1 MLGRKTANV
10 KTLDV
15 FFKILFL
22 ANLCF
27 FGYLFIQYRYPEMD
41 FIKVNVLFSADDRFM
56 DLFNN
61 FRYSL
66 HGDPYQYQWANVP
79 PLFLA
84 ISYVIGKILFKA
96 TGSEDFYSIRYM
108 LPGILVTLLFVVV
121 SIFILYLCLRRLFGK
136 NISANRLYFYVIT
149 LITSYPFVFCMDRGN
164 CVVLAAVLIAVFI
177 VLFDEEKF
185 YAAAVVLGL
194 AAALKIYPAILGI
207 VFLTRKKWMPAVVCA
222 VTGIST
228 SLLPLLL
235 FEGGFQNNLSSFLEK
250 TISYSS
256 LGNLNTIQNLSYNNS
271 IYMLLDIPYT
281 VLTGQFL
288 EPGELAQKNEPIK
301 WIATVLLI
309 AVVLLCFLLKR
320 NRDKFLLVS
329 SMMLLYPFNST
340 DYNLTIMLFPIVFWI
355 AREKKCGYFMP
366 IVGALLLS
374 CKHYLPYY
382 SAPAYCSITIQS
394 FLNPIL
400 LLLIIGYIVFHRRKE
415 IAQRFHGVGK
425 RRRVQAV

>member
-1 MLGRKTANV
+1 M
-10 KTLDV
+10 
-15 FFKILFL
+15 
-22 ANLCF
+22 
-27 FGYLFIQYRYPEMD
+27 
-41 FIKVNVLFSADDRFM
+41 NVLFSADDRFM

-288 EPGELAQKNEPIK
+288 EPGELAQKM
-301 WIATVLLI
+301 
-309 AVVLLCFLLKR
+309 
-320 NRDKFLLVS
+320 NRSNGLQPS
-329 SMMLLYPFNST
+329 Y
-340 DYNLTIMLFPIVFWI
+340 
-355 AREKKCGYFMP
+355 
-366 IVGALLLS
+366 
-374 CKHYLPYY
+374 
-382 SAPAYCSITIQS
+382 
-394 FLNPIL
+394 
-400 LLLIIGYIVFHRRKE
+400 
-415 IAQRFHGVGK
+415 
-425 RRRVQAV
+425 